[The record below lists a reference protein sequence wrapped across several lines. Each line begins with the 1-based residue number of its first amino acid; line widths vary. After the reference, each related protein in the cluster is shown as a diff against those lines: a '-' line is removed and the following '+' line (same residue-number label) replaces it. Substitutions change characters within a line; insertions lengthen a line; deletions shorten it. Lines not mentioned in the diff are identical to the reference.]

1 MLLEIRDVSGYY
13 GEVQVLFGVSFNV
26 EEAKI
31 FSIVGSNAAGKTT
44 IIKTISGMN
53 PVASGRIEFMG
64 QDITNL
70 PPSRIV
76 ELGIVQIPEGR
87 NLFPGMT
94 VQENLEMGAFTRRAG
109 RQMKASLERVFSLFP
124 ILLERKGQMAGTL
137 SGGEQQML
145 AIGRGLM
152 SLPKLLMFDEPSLGL
167 APMLVQK
174 MFEIVKEINQEGT
187 TVLMVEQNVFHA
199 LSLSAKGYILENGR
213 IVFEGPGPEL
223 LKNDK
228 VRQAYL
234 GI

>member
-1 MLLEIRDVSGYY
+1 LLLDVRGVAGYY
-13 GEVQVLFGVSFNV
+13 GEVQVLFGVSFGV
-26 EEAKI
+26 EEGKI
-31 FSIVGSNAAGKTT
+31 ASIVGSNAAGKTT

-53 PVASGRIEFMG
+53 PVAAGVIEFMG

-94 VQENLEMGAFTRRAG
+94 VRENLEMGAFTRNAFR
-109 RQMKASLERVFSLFP
+109 RMKASLDRAFSLFP
-124 ILLERKGQMAGTL
+124 ILYERRWQMAGTL

-145 AIGRGLM
+145 AIARGLM

-167 APMLVQK
+167 APILVQR
-174 MFEIVKEINQEGT
+174 MFEIVKEINREGT
-187 TVLMVEQNVFHA
+187 AVLLVEQNVFHA
-199 LSLSAKGYILENGR
+199 LSLSARGYILENGR
-213 IVFEGPGPEL
+213 IVLEGPGPEL
-223 LKNDK
+223 LRNDK

>member
-1 MLLEIRDVSGYY
+1 
-13 GEVQVLFGVSFNV
+13 
-26 EEAKI
+26 
-31 FSIVGSNAAGKTT
+31 
-44 IIKTISGMN
+44 
-53 PVASGRIEFMG
+53 
-64 QDITNL
+64 
-70 PPSRIV
+70 
-76 ELGIVQIPEGR
+76 
-87 NLFPGMT
+87 
-94 VQENLEMGAFTRRAG
+94 
-109 RQMKASLERVFSLFP
+109 
-124 ILLERKGQMAGTL
+124 
-137 SGGEQQML
+137 ML

-199 LSLSAKGYILENGR
+199 LSLSTKGYILENGR
-213 IVFEGPGPEL
+213 IVFEGPGPGL

>member
-1 MLLEIRDVSGYY
+1 MLLDVRDVSGYY

-26 EEAKI
+26 DEGQI
-31 FSIVGSNAAGKTT
+31 VSIVGSNAAGKTT

-53 PVASGRIEFMG
+53 PAASGRIEFMG
-64 QDITNL
+64 QDITHL

-94 VQENLEMGAFTRRAG
+94 VQENLGMGAFTRSASS
-109 RQMKASLERVFSLFP
+109 QMKPSLERVFSLFS
-124 ILLERKGQMAGTL
+124 ILFERKGQMAGTL

-167 APMLVQK
+167 GPMLVQK
-174 MFEIVKEINQEGT
+174 MFEIAKAINQEGT
-187 TVLMVEQNVFHA
+187 TVLMVEQSVFHA

>member
-1 MLLEIRDVSGYY
+1 LLLEVRDVSGYY

-31 FSIVGSNAAGKTT
+31 VSIVGSNAAGKTT

-94 VQENLEMGAFTRRAG
+94 VQENLEMGAFTRSAG
-109 RQMKASLERVFSLFP
+109 RQMKASMERVFSLFP
-124 ILLERKGQMAGTL
+124 ILFERKGQMAGTL

-167 APMLVQK
+167 APILVQK

-199 LSLSAKGYILENGR
+199 LSLSAKGYILENGS

>member
-1 MLLEIRDVSGYY
+1 LLLEIRDVSGYY

-64 QDITNL
+64 QDITHL

-94 VQENLEMGAFTRRAG
+94 VQENLEMGAFTRSAG
-109 RQMKASLERVFSLFP
+109 RQMKASLERVSSLFP
-124 ILLERKGQMAGTL
+124 ILFERKGQMAGTL